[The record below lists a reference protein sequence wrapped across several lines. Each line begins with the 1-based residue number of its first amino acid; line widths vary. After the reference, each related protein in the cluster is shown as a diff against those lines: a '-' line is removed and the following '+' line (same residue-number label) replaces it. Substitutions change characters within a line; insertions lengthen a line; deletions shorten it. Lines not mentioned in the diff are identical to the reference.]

1 MPNTDQCPAASGVF
15 ETLAIINGKP
25 RWPERHFA
33 RLLEGCRR
41 LGIEAPPEAAL
52 SDALRAQ
59 AALPGT
65 GVVKIT
71 VTRGASATASRAQW
85 TVSAE
90 PPRVRP
96 AEWARDGVSIITCR
110 TRWPIAPQYA
120 GLKLLERSSQI
131 QARQEWS
138 AQCIAEGLMLDADGW
153 LVSGTM
159 TNVYA
164 VIDDVVCTPA
174 LLRCGVAGTMRGA
187 LLEAWRSRG
196 RAVVE
201 RDINPFELIGAGEIF
216 LSNAVV
222 GVWPV
227 RRLDE
232 RVYEVGAVAR
242 EAATWLQSQPP

>member
-15 ETLAIINGKP
+15 ETLAVINGKP
-25 RWPERHFA
+25 RWPARHLA

-41 LGIEAPPEAAL
+41 LRIDAPPEEVL
-52 SDALRAQ
+52 RDALHAQ

-71 VTRGASATASRAQW
+71 VTGNAPAAAGPAQW
-85 TVSAE
+85 TVRAE
-90 PPRVRP
+90 PPRLRP
-96 AEWARDGVSIITCR
+96 AEWGRDGVSIITCR
-110 TRWPIAPQYA
+110 TRWPSAPQYA
-120 GLKLLERSSQI
+120 GLKLLDRSAQV

-138 AQCIAEGLMLDADGW
+138 AEYVAEGLMLDADGC

-174 LLRCGVAGTMRGA
+174 LVRCGVAGTMRAA
-187 LLEAWRSRG
+187 LLEAWKARG
-196 RAVVE
+196 RAVAE
-201 RDINPFELIGAGEIF
+201 RDMNPFELIGANEIF
-216 LSNAVV
+216 LSNALI

-227 RRLDE
+227 RALDG

-242 EAATWLQSQPP
+242 EAATWLQSQLP